1 MATETFAISMHMVP
15 IMQAQ
20 KVQAYWP
27 QPCKSTPILLGKW
40 YPPPSQLRNM
50 WDLREEEPT
59 GLEAAMCQALCWA
72 LKNIFSLLSH
82 EHCAKL
88 L

>member
-40 YPPPSQLRNM
+40 YPPQSVTKYVGSEGGGTNRF
-50 WDLREEEPT
+50 
-59 GLEAAMCQALCWA
+59 G
-72 LKNIFSLLSH
+72 SSH
-82 EHCAKL
+82 VPGTVL
-88 L
+88 GS